1 MKEDN
6 RDNHFELLIN
16 TLTNERNYHI
26 SWLQRKETAA
36 WAALYFLR

>member
-26 SWLQRKETAA
+26 SCCNVKKPLPG
-36 WAALYFLR
+36 LRYIC